1 MKEFNPIKTLQR
13 FMIVILVLTL
23 ICTGAV
29 YYLLGKK
36 QSYSASILIEYTGPK
51 AEKGLNPDDTEIDVS
66 EIYSATV
73 IEEVIDNLN
82 LECNVEDIR
91 GAVVVQPII
100 PLTETKRETAAI
112 ELNMEFEFIP
122 TKYLVTYTAE
132 SDFSEEYAR
141 DILDTMLMEYYIMY
155 SQKYIE
161 NIAPPNNAVSI
172 SLDDYDYIECVNLMR
187 ENLNSLA
194 TYCMARDPHF
204 YSAKCGYS
212 FTDLQLEF
220 EYVRDISLYDL
231 NVYVLEHKLTKDREL
246 LLQKENN
253 NLTRYEIKLDN
264 TLQYIEQQREIISAF
279 AEKTLDGQ
287 VPMSNLEGMG
297 IITNVEEGWEW
308 TESIDTT
315 YDILVQNYSQLLMD
329 ANYYESEIEKTNK
342 IISIYSTDIP
352 GSSNGESEVAKKRL
366 DDIIEKFNELY
377 DNLLLVV
384 KDYYNVSSAKYISFN
399 SNVQTNANV
408 NLKMYVV
415 VAGFMFLVVWACV
428 FVAFD
433 RIKDIIIYNKQ
444 CKKKEMD
451 MVNEIE
457 NSEIK

>member
-13 FMIVILVLTL
+13 FMIIILALTVLF
-23 ICTGAV
+23 TGAV
-29 YYLLGKK
+29 YFLLGKK
-36 QSYSASILIEYTGPK
+36 QSYSASILIEYTGAK

-82 LECNVEDIR
+82 LNCNVEDIR

-132 SDFSEEYAR
+132 SEFSEEYAR
-141 DILDTMLMEYYIMY
+141 DILDNMLMEYYIMY
-155 SQKYIE
+155 SQKYVE

-172 SLDDYDYIECVNLMR
+172 SLDDYDYIECVSLMR

-220 EYVRDISLYDL
+220 EYIRDIPLYDL

-253 NLTRYEIKLDN
+253 NLTKYEIKLDN
-264 TLQYIEQQREIISAF
+264 TLQYIEQQRKIIAAF

-297 IITNVEEGWEW
+297 IITNVEEGWRW

-315 YDILVQNYSQLLMD
+315 YDILIQNYSQLLMD
-329 ANYYESEIEKTNK
+329 ANYYESEIEKTHN
-342 IISIYSTDIP
+342 IISVYSTDIP
-352 GSSNGESEVAKKRL
+352 LNSNGESIIAKRDL
-366 DDIIEKFNELY
+366 DNIIEKFNELY

-399 SNVQTNANV
+399 SNVQTNANI

-415 VAGFMFLVVWACV
+415 VAGIMFFVVWSCV
-428 FVAFD
+428 FIAFD
-433 RIKDIIIYNKQ
+433 RIRDIIIYTKK
-444 CKKKEMD
+444 CKNKEMD
-451 MVNEIE
+451 TGEQN
-457 NSEIK
+457 

>member
-13 FMIVILVLTL
+13 FMIIILALTVLF
-23 ICTGAV
+23 TGAV
-29 YYLLGKK
+29 YFLLGKK
-36 QSYSASILIEYTGPK
+36 QSYSASILIEYTGAK

-82 LECNVEDIR
+82 LNCNVEDIR

-132 SDFSEEYAR
+132 SEFSEEYAR
-141 DILDTMLMEYYIMY
+141 DILDNMLMEYYIMY
-155 SQKYIE
+155 SQKYVE

-172 SLDDYDYIECVNLMR
+172 SLDDYDYIECVSLMR

-220 EYVRDISLYDL
+220 EYIRDIPLYDL

-253 NLTRYEIKLDN
+253 NLTKYEIKLDN
-264 TLQYIEQQREIISAF
+264 TLQYIEQQRKIIAAF

-297 IITNVEEGWEW
+297 IITNVEEGWRW

-315 YDILVQNYSQLLMD
+315 YDILIQNYSQLLMD
-329 ANYYESEIEKTNK
+329 ANYYESEIEKTHN
-342 IISIYSTDIP
+342 IISVYSTDIP
-352 GSSNGESEVAKKRL
+352 LNSNGESIIAKRDL
-366 DDIIEKFNELY
+366 DNIIEKFNELY

-415 VAGFMFLVVWACV
+415 VAGIMFFVVWSCV
-428 FVAFD
+428 FIAFD
-433 RIKDIIIYNKQ
+433 RIRDIIIYTKK
-444 CKKKEMD
+444 CKNKEMD
-451 MVNEIE
+451 TGEQN
-457 NSEIK
+457 

>member
-13 FMIVILVLTL
+13 FMIIILALTVLF
-23 ICTGAV
+23 TGAV
-29 YYLLGKK
+29 YFLLGKK
-36 QSYSASILIEYTGPK
+36 QSYSASILIEYTGAK

-82 LECNVEDIR
+82 LNCNVEDIR

-132 SDFSEEYAR
+132 SEFSEEYAR
-141 DILDTMLMEYYIMY
+141 DILDNMLMEYYIMY
-155 SQKYIE
+155 SQKYVE

-172 SLDDYDYIECVNLMR
+172 SLGDYDYIECVNLMR

-220 EYVRDISLYDL
+220 EYIRDIPLYDL

-253 NLTRYEIKLDN
+253 NLTKYEIKLDN
-264 TLQYIEQQREIISAF
+264 TLQYIEQQRKIIAAF

-297 IITNVEEGWEW
+297 IITDVEEGWKW

-315 YDILVQNYSQLLMD
+315 YDILIQNYSQLLMD
-329 ANYYESEIEKTNK
+329 ANYYESEIEKTHN
-342 IISIYSTDIP
+342 IISVYSTDIP
-352 GSSNGESEVAKKRL
+352 LNSNGESIIAKRDL
-366 DDIIEKFNELY
+366 DNIIEKFNELY

-399 SNVQTNANV
+399 SNVQTNANI

-415 VAGFMFLVVWACV
+415 VAGIMFFVVWSCV
-428 FVAFD
+428 FIAFD
-433 RIKDIIIYNKQ
+433 RIRDIIIYTKK
-444 CKKKEMD
+444 CKNKEMD
-451 MVNEIE
+451 TGEQN
-457 NSEIK
+457 

>member
-13 FMIVILVLTL
+13 FMIIILALTVLF
-23 ICTGAV
+23 TGAA
-29 YYLLGKK
+29 YFLLGKK
-36 QSYSASILIEYTGPK
+36 QSYSASILIEYTGAK

-82 LECNVEDIR
+82 LNCNVEDIR

-132 SDFSEEYAR
+132 SEFSEEYAR
-141 DILDTMLMEYYIMY
+141 DILDNMLMEYYIMY
-155 SQKYIE
+155 SQKYVE

-172 SLDDYDYIECVNLMR
+172 SLDDYDYIECVSLMR

-220 EYVRDISLYDL
+220 EYIRDIPLYDL

-253 NLTRYEIKLDN
+253 NLTKYEIKLDN
-264 TLQYIEQQREIISAF
+264 TLQYIEQQRKIIAAF

-297 IITNVEEGWEW
+297 IITNVEEGWRW

-315 YDILVQNYSQLLMD
+315 YDILIQNYSQLLMD
-329 ANYYESEIEKTNK
+329 ANYYESEIEKTHN
-342 IISIYSTDIP
+342 IISVYSTDIP
-352 GSSNGESEVAKKRL
+352 LNSNGESIIAKRDL
-366 DDIIEKFNELY
+366 DNIIEKFNELY

-415 VAGFMFLVVWACV
+415 VAGIMFFVVWSCV
-428 FVAFD
+428 FIAFD
-433 RIKDIIIYNKQ
+433 RIRDIIIYTKK
-444 CKKKEMD
+444 CKNKEMD
-451 MVNEIE
+451 TGEQN
-457 NSEIK
+457 

>member
-13 FMIVILVLTL
+13 FMIIILALTVLF
-23 ICTGAV
+23 TGAV
-29 YYLLGKK
+29 YFLLGKK
-36 QSYSASILIEYTGPK
+36 QSYSASILIEYTGAK

-82 LECNVEDIR
+82 LNCNVEDIR

-132 SDFSEEYAR
+132 SEFSEEYAR
-141 DILDTMLMEYYIMY
+141 DILDNMLMEYYIMY
-155 SQKYIE
+155 SQKYVE

-172 SLDDYDYIECVNLMR
+172 SLGDYDYIECVNLMR

-220 EYVRDISLYDL
+220 EYIRDIPLYDL

-253 NLTRYEIKLDN
+253 NLTKYEIKLDN
-264 TLQYIEQQREIISAF
+264 TLQYIEQQRKIIAAF

-297 IITNVEEGWEW
+297 IITDVEEGWQW

-315 YDILVQNYSQLLMD
+315 YDILIQNYSQLLMD
-329 ANYYESEIEKTNK
+329 ANYYESEIEKTHN
-342 IISIYSTDIP
+342 IISVYSTDIP
-352 GSSNGESEVAKKRL
+352 LNSNGESIIAKRDL
-366 DDIIEKFNELY
+366 DNIIEKFNELY

-399 SNVQTNANV
+399 SNVQTNANI

-415 VAGFMFLVVWACV
+415 VAGIMFFVVWSCV
-428 FVAFD
+428 FIAFD
-433 RIKDIIIYNKQ
+433 RIRDIIIYTKK
-444 CKKKEMD
+444 CKNKEMD
-451 MVNEIE
+451 TGEQN
-457 NSEIK
+457 

>member
-13 FMIVILVLTL
+13 FIIIIIALTVLF
-23 ICTGAV
+23 TGAV
-29 YYLLGKK
+29 YFLLGKK
-36 QSYSASILIEYTGPK
+36 QSYSASILIEYTGAK

-82 LECNVEDIR
+82 LNCNVEDIR

-132 SDFSEEYAR
+132 SEFSEEYAR
-141 DILDTMLMEYYIMY
+141 DILDNMLMEYYIMY
-155 SQKYIE
+155 SQKYVE

-172 SLDDYDYIECVNLMR
+172 SLDDYDYIECVSLMR

-220 EYVRDISLYDL
+220 EYIRDIPLYDL

-253 NLTRYEIKLDN
+253 NLTKYEIKLDN
-264 TLQYIEQQREIISAF
+264 TLQYIEQQRKIIAAF

-297 IITNVEEGWEW
+297 IITNVEEGWRW

-315 YDILVQNYSQLLMD
+315 YDILIQNYSQLLMD
-329 ANYYESEIEKTNK
+329 ANYYESEIEKTHN
-342 IISIYSTDIP
+342 IISVYSTDIP
-352 GSSNGESEVAKKRL
+352 LNSNGESIIAKRDL
-366 DDIIEKFNELY
+366 DNIIEKFNELY

-415 VAGFMFLVVWACV
+415 VAGIMFFVVWSCV
-428 FVAFD
+428 FIAFD
-433 RIKDIIIYNKQ
+433 RIRDIIIYTKK
-444 CKKKEMD
+444 CKNKEMD
-451 MVNEIE
+451 TGEQN
-457 NSEIK
+457 